1 MPLVLNSVRG
11 FFVFVSKNGK
21 QIIDD
26 KSLAKVLI
34 TARMHTFPS
43 LMVFDIQK
51 LMLWHVKK
59 QKRKLPLL
67 MANTVCCAPVS
78 RGSPEKLE
86 TKVEG

>member
-21 QIIDD
+21 QIKDD

-43 LMVFDIQK
+43 LMVFDIQQ
-51 LMLWHVKK
+51 LMLW

-67 MANTVCCAPVS
+67 TAPVS